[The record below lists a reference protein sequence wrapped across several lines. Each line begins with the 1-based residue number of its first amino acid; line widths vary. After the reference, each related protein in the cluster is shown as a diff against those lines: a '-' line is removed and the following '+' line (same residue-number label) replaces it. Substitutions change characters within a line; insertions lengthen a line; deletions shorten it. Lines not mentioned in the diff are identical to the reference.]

1 MSSSVT
7 AGNGSEP
14 PSSGVTTVPVLVFLD
29 GFALSS
35 WLVRVLALF
44 RCVFSFQPS
53 EPNEPL
59 RISASDGAFDAV
71 LPVAAHMPGGGLA
84 SINFR
89 LAVRILFEAVEAF
102 VDVLCRRVLEGES
115 GGGVVA
121 FELASRIPA
130 GCGKGTGVEI
140 EFGGAMFAGGS
151 PAGASARLLCEWWW
165 PIPSLRVGQA
175 LMTAGPS
182 WQSSWR
188 CYSALAATLL
198 FEKGI
203 NYPAGSVIIA
213 RKEPAWASR
222 RRDHM
227 FGGCRLLMHE

>member
-14 PSSGVTTVPVLVFLD
+14 PSSGVTTVSVLVFLG

-89 LAVRILFEAVEAF
+89 LAVRILFEALEAF
-102 VDVLCRRVLEGES
+102 VDVRCRRVLEGES
-115 GGGVVA
+115 GGVGAV
-121 FELASRIPA
+121 ELASRIPA

-140 EFGGAMFAGGS
+140 EFEGAMFAGERPS
-151 PAGASARLLCEWWW
+151 WSDCRLLCIWWR
-165 PIPSLRVGQA
+165 PVPSLRVGQA

-227 FGGCRLLMHE
+227 FGRRRLLMHG

>member
-59 RISASDGAFDAV
+59 RISAIEGAFDAV

-115 GGGVVA
+115 GGVGA
-121 FELASRIPA
+121 FELVSRKPA

-140 EFGGAMFAGGS
+140 EFGGAILAGERPS
-151 PAGASARLLCEWWW
+151 WSECRLLCVWWR
-165 PIPSLRVGQA
+165 PVPSLRVWPSSNDRWYQLAVELAVLQCLGSNLAVWERNKLSGWQRHYSSQGAGLGQQK
-175 LMTAGPS
+175 TRPH
-182 WQSSWR
+182 
-188 CYSALAATLL
+188 
-198 FEKGI
+198 
-203 NYPAGSVIIA
+203 V
-213 RKEPAWASR
+213 
-222 RRDHM
+222 
-227 FGGCRLLMHE
+227 